1 MGIQRIQEMQETA
14 QGWSKR
20 LRLDSHHAIERFGI
34 FVAAFLVVGLV
45 VLTSTGVSAYQSGRA
60 SLASTELYTE
70 EFTTSK
76 TDLDGEVNGVYTN
89 ELGDKALVVM
99 NFEDRAQISYNAA
112 DYQAFLLGS
121 DADLNSETVS
131 TSGVTASFHVFG
143 SSGYVGMLLDA
154 DEPFDKQVLNLTMR
168 ANAELSFAEQAEQGE
183 DADEMLTDSTFSKY
197 DQWQVFFNPGASGAK
212 EISALESSKFDPAKA
227 FHEVVLDDQEE
238 QARDDLDAKLVEMR
252 TDLSRVKAYTNE
264 LETTKVDGLFLR
276 PPNVPKSIAGDRVKG
291 KSTGEKGGDEATLAL
306 DTDHVVPGGFDVSW
320 RAGNV
325 YDGYLDTL
333 VPSGQ
338 STTEYLA
345 AKREEPSDEGNE
357 VSNMRW
363 VLSDGT
369 DLAKDYQ
376 SSDVTMQ
383 PLMNVMN
390 NLSQAYQDYAKNK
403 NEYQSELMLELLG
416 LDVQLRDV
424 QSNSSV
430 VQDEKTLVVHY

>member
-1 MGIQRIQEMQETA
+1 MGIQEIQGRTKA
-14 QGWSKR
+14 LSKR
-20 LRLDSHHAIERFGI
+20 LRLDSHHEIERFGI
-34 FVAAFLVVGLV
+34 LVGAILVVGMV
-45 VLTSTGVSAYQSGRA
+45 VLVSTGVAAHRDGQA

-76 TDLDGEVNGVYTN
+76 TELKGEVDGVYTN
-89 ELGDKALVVM
+89 ELGDKALVM
-99 NFEDRAQISYNAA
+99 MHFEDRAQISYNAE
-112 DYQAFLLGS
+112 DYQGFLLGS
-121 DADLNSETVS
+121 DPELNSETVN
-131 TSGVTASFHVFG
+131 TSGVTSSFHVFG

-168 ANAELSFAEQAEQGE
+168 ANAELSFAEQVEQGE
-183 DADEMLTDSTFSKY
+183 DADEMLTDSTFGKY

-212 EISALESSKFDPAKA
+212 EISALESSRFDPAKA
-227 FHEVVLDDQEE
+227 FHEVVLAKQEK
-238 QARDDLDAKLVEMR
+238 QARSDLDDKLVEMR
-252 TDLSRVKAYTNE
+252 TDLSRVKAYTDE

-276 PPNVPKSIAGDRVKG
+276 PPSVPKSIAGDRVTG
-291 KSTGEKGGDEATLAL
+291 KTSGEKGGEESTLAL
-306 DTDHVVPGGFDVSW
+306 ETDHVVPGGFDVNW
-320 RAGNV
+320 RSGNV

-338 STTEYLA
+338 TTTDYLA
-345 AKREEPSDEGNE
+345 TKREETSEENNQ
-357 VSNMRW
+357 VANMKW

-369 DLAKDYQ
+369 DLSKDYQ

-403 NEYQSELMLELLG
+403 DEYQSELMLELLG

-424 QSNSSV
+424 QTNSSV
-430 VQDEKTLVVHY
+430 VQDEDTLVVHY